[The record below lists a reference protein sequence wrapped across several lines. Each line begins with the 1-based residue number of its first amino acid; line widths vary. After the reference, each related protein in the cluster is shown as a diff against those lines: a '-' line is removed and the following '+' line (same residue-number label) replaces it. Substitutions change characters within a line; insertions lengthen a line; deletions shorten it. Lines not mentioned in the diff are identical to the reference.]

1 MDWRDL
7 AGTLAKTGAPIIGS
21 ALGGPLGGT
30 IGGIVGNIIASSL
43 GVEATPEAVNTAI
56 ATGDPAVVSAAV
68 ARAEAEVTAKW
79 ATITAVAQAHAE
91 VDKINA
97 EQINETIRAEIGSIS
112 WWHWRSLIGYLVL
125 GYGGVLLSVLVKAAF
140 FAGGNSEII
149 KNLVE
154 LLNSQTTFILGLFGL
169 LGYVAQDTS
178 KLKGIAITGEQPQ
191 SATAAIVKAITK
203 KK

>member
-1 MDWRDL
+1 MDWKSL
-7 AGTLAKTGAPIIGS
+7 GGTLAKTGFPIIGA

-30 IGGIVGNIIASSL
+30 IGGVVGGIIASAL
-43 GVEATPEAVNTAI
+43 GVEDTPEAINTAI
-56 ATGDPAVVSAAV
+56 TTGDPATVNAAL

-79 ATITAVAQAHAE
+79 QTILGIAQAHAE
-91 VDKINA
+91 VDKVNA
-97 EQINETIRAEIGSIS
+97 EQINETIRSEIGSIS

-140 FAGGNSEII
+140 FAGGNSSII
-149 KNLVE
+149 KDLVE

-178 KLKGIAITGEQPQ
+178 KLKSIAVTGEQPK
-191 SATAAIVKAITK
+191 SAVAEIVKSVVK